1 MDLKVIVALRL
12 VHFLEQSKEKE
23 LLIQTLS
30 GLLTEEELRAVLED
44 YPIDL
49 DKEDIDSYDT
59 ELRGNI

>member
-1 MDLKVIVALRL
+1 MDLKIIVALRL